1 MASVAVTRAHDLA
14 DQIRLRIQAERLADG
29 VLFMTADQLASE
41 YGVSRTVAREAISRL
56 QALGILEGKKRKGL
70 IIRRPDLVGLLSRS
84 IPSLVDSVDDWREL
98 GQLRFAIEVGA
109 IDLAVRNGTS
119 AQIERLEEITTALE
133 QALQQLDLFPQQIA
147 LDVEFHSVLLEM
159 TGSRMIAGMQQVL
172 LKFFQSAPHAPPT
185 PEATQRIL
193 WEHRELFHAV
203 RDRDVERARTMMRL
217 HFRSL
222 IEFDGTDAMEGRR
235 GEGR

>member
-1 MASVAVTRAHDLA
+1 M
-14 DQIRLRIQAERLADG
+14 
-29 VLFMTADQLASE
+29 
-41 YGVSRTVAREAISRL
+41 
-56 QALGILEGKKRKGL
+56 
-70 IIRRPDLVGLLSRS
+70 
-84 IPSLVDSVDDWREL
+84 

-119 AQIERLEEITTALE
+119 AQIERLGEITIALE
-133 QALQQLDLFPQQIA
+133 QALQQFDLFPQQIA

-222 IEFDGTDAMEGRR
+222 IEFEGKDAMEGRR